1 MGSQHTNQHINQQQ
15 STLPSTPHQRSKSMV
30 NQPTTMDTLSTQVQ
44 SQLTINTAHGPRTD
58 TWANRINTTQ
68 VTAKRVHAMPNTL
81 LDALVICSTL
91 STPNSAH
98 PRPITPKLSFLKSP
112 KISSVLVKQP
122 PVRKDVTH
130 SLISLVKISCQQ
142 NQPTQDMTT
151 MIIADVREE
160 IQQLKELL
168 LDHVTFLLVTLD
180 VKAWTSIQLKLHKNL
195 SPRSKQLSMQLHQ
208 NVTMHG
214 NNQWLLSS
222 IT

>member
-15 STLPSTPHQRSKSMV
+15 STLPNTPHQRSKSMV

-58 TWANRINTTQ
+58 SPANRINTTQ

-112 KISSVLVKQP
+112 KISSVLVKPPKITGELNVTSLKLPQP
-122 PVRKDVTH
+122 PV
-130 SLISLVKISCQQ
+130 
-142 NQPTQDMTT
+142 
-151 MIIADVREE
+151 
-160 IQQLKELL
+160 
-168 LDHVTFLLVTLD
+168 
-180 VKAWTSIQLKLHKNL
+180 HK
-195 SPRSKQLSMQLHQ
+195 
-208 NVTMHG
+208 
-214 NNQWLLSS
+214 
-222 IT
+222 